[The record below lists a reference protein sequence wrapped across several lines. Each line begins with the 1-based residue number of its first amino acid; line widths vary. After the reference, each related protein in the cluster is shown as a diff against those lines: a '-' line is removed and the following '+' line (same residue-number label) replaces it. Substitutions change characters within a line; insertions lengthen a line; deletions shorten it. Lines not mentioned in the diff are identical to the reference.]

1 MLKIVRTA
9 LVAMLC
15 SLPLG
20 ALADLSAI
28 PSGKYTLDKTHAY
41 ITFTYSHLGFSTP
54 HVSFNKFDVTLNLDA
69 KSPQKSTLEV
79 LIDAA
84 SIDSRVEDLDEHL
97 IGEEYFNTA
106 KFPEITFQST
116 AIKETGGSTFDIVG
130 NLTMMGQTHPATF
143 AATINKAAKNPMKKV
158 DALGVSAEAKI
169 LRSQWGLGRYAP
181 AVGDEVTIYV
191 TVEMFHQE

>member
-1 MLKIVRTA
+1 MLKIVRTT

-15 SLPLG
+15 SLPLS
-20 ALADLSAI
+20 AMADLAAI
-28 PSGKYTLDKTHAY
+28 PSGKYTLDKTHGY
-41 ITFTYSHLGFSTP
+41 ITFSYSHLGFSTP
-54 HVSFNKFDVTLNLDA
+54 QVGFNEFDVTLNLDTRN
-69 KSPQKSTLEV
+69 PEKSTLEV

-84 SIDSRVEDLDEHL
+84 SIDSRVEEFDEHL
-97 IGEEYFNTA
+97 NGEEFFNTA

-116 AIKETGGSTFDIVG
+116 AITKTGESTFDIAG
-130 NLTMMGQTHPATF
+130 DLTIMGQTHPATF

-158 DALGVSAEAKI
+158 DALGVSAETKI

-181 AVGDEVTIYV
+181 AVGDEVTIHV